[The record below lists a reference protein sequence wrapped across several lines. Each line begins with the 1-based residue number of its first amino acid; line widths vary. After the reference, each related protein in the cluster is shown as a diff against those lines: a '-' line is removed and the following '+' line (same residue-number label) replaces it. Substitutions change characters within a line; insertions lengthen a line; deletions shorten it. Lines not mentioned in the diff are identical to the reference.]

1 MCLILFAWQAHPEY
15 ELVLAANRDE
25 FHARPTAP
33 AEFWEASPDLLAGR
47 DLEAGGTW
55 MGVTR
60 QGRFAAVTNYREHRR
75 PVTAE
80 NSRGA
85 LVTEYLLGGESPAN
99 SAASL
104 DGAGY
109 SGFNLL
115 MGAPGE
121 LAYVSNRGS
130 GPGAITPGCHGLSN
144 HLLDTDWPK
153 VEWGLDRFAGVLERN
168 NPRPESLFQ
177 IVTDRSR
184 VGGTLPGGVP
194 PKLAPEEL
202 IRHLF
207 IQSPVYGT
215 RSSTVLLI
223 SKQGRVYFEERSFSS
238 DAEETNRSVHEFD
251 IG

>member
-15 ELVLAANRDE
+15 ELALAANRDE
-25 FHARPTAP
+25 FYARPTAP

-60 QGRFAAVTNYREHRR
+60 KGRLAAVTNYREYQR
-75 PVTAE
+75 PVTSE
-80 NSRGA
+80 KSRGA
-85 LVTEYLLGGESPAN
+85 LVTDYQLGRESPAN

-109 SGFNLL
+109 NGFNLL
-115 MGAPGE
+115 MGTPGE

-130 GPGAITPGCHGLSN
+130 GPGAITPGFHGLSN

-153 VEWGLDRFAGVLERN
+153 VEWGLEQFAGVLERN
-168 NPRPESLFQ
+168 NPEPESLFQ

-202 IRHLF
+202 MRHLF

-215 RSSTVLLI
+215 RSSTVLTI
-223 SKQGRVYFEERSFSS
+223 SRQGRVYFEERSFSP
-238 DAEETNRSVHEFD
+238 DASETNRSVHEFD